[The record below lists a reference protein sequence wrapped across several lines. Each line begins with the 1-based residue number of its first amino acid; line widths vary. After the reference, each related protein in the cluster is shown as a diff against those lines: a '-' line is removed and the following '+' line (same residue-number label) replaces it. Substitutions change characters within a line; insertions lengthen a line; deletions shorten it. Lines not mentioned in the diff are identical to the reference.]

1 MDERTIDYL
10 KLGVEKVFNI
20 ENELKKLKKTI
31 GITVSVI
38 GILLVTNTILLLK
51 LRR

>member
-1 MDERTIDYL
+1 MDDQTLNYL
-10 KLGVEKVFNI
+10 KFGVEKVCNI
-20 ENELKKLKKTI
+20 ENELKKLKKTM